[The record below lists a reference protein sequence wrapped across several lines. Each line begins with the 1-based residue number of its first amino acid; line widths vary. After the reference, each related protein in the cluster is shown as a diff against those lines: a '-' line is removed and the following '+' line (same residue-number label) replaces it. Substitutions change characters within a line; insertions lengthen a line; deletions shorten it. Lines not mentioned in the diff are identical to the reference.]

1 MRVFTDGAEFRDLL
15 FWSLVGGSVAITT
28 TAANVRSGSA
38 AYRFSSG
45 SQYCNKNLPSALS
58 EFYFKLGYKRDG
70 ATSGGTR
77 IPAWFATSTE
87 LGSIRLNTTT
97 HFLEHY
103 VGTTLTTMGTIQIPL
118 SAHCVVEV
126 HVKIGDAPNGIVQ
139 TKVDGILDIDFA
151 GDTKPGADT
160 AANMLQVYS
169 MISNGMNID
178 DLALNDTSGGVDDS
192 WCGDGRVGMQTPN
205 AAGDVTGLTPSSGNN
220 YECVD
225 DFPNDGETSYVRDIV
240 IDDYDLY
247 NLTPCGLTDVE
258 ILRVWAE
265 ARAREE
271 NAVGGLCRLGL
282 KTEAT
287 EYWSAA
293 DLFLLTSY
301 APVVGTRHSVNPNT
315 SLSWTIEQL
324 DALQAGFKV
333 R

>member
-1 MRVFTDGAEFRDLL
+1 MARLFTDGAEFQDLL
-15 FWSLVGGSVAITT
+15 FWNLVQGGPAITT
-28 TAANVRSGSA
+28 VGSNVRSGLA
-38 AYRFSSG
+38 AYRYSSG
-45 SQYCNKNLPSALS
+45 SQYSDKILPATLS
-58 EFYFKLGYKRDG
+58 EFYFRLGYKRDG
-70 ATSGGTR
+70 ATSAGTR

-139 TKVDGILDIDFA
+139 TKVDGILDID
-151 GDTKPGADT
+151 
-160 AANMLQVYS
+160 
-169 MISNGMNID
+169 
-178 DLALNDTSGGVDDS
+178 LALNDTSGGVDDS

-205 AAGDVTGLTPSSGNN
+205 AAGDVTGLTPSAGNN

-247 NLTPCGLTDVE
+247 NLTPCGLADVE

-271 NAVGGLCRLGL
+271 NALGGLCRLGL

-315 SLSWTIEQL
+315 SLSWTIE
-324 DALQAGFKV
+324 
-333 R
+333 